1 MPTTTERTPLI
12 GIWTGVAESAKRV
25 VGDSDNGSGTVII
38 GPQHQRVVSARTAQ
52 EVVPPTAT
60 MLASA
65 MRDGMNDEELVRVPV
80 PSWPR
85 ELEPEHH
92 TAASRMMHVCS
103 DPEATEVMEGVT
115 AKPGP
120 SVAEF
125 SADDE
130 LVAAKNNEP
139 TKSEIAINSFMVV
152 TEEV

>member
-1 MPTTTERTPLI
+1 
-12 GIWTGVAESAKRV
+12 
-25 VGDSDNGSGTVII
+25 VII
-38 GPQHQRVVSARTAQ
+38 VPQHHTVVSARTAQ
-52 EVVPPTAT
+52 DVVPPTAT
-60 MLASA
+60 MIASV
-65 MRDGMNDEELVRVPV
+65 MRDGINDLELINVPV

-103 DPEATEVMEGVT
+103 EPEATEVMEGMT

-120 SVAEF
+120 STAEF

-130 LVAAKNNEP
+130 LVGAKNNEP
-139 TKSEIAINSFMVV
+139 TKSEIAIKGFMVV

>member
-1 MPTTTERTPLI
+1 
-12 GIWTGVAESAKRV
+12 
-25 VGDSDNGSGTVII
+25 
-38 GPQHQRVVSARTAQ
+38 
-52 EVVPPTAT
+52 

-85 ELEPEHH
+85 VLEPEHH

-103 DPEATEVMEGVT
+103 DPAATEVMAGVT
-115 AKPGP
+115 ANPGP
-120 SVAEF
+120 STVEF

-130 LVAAKNNEP
+130 LVVVKKNDP

-152 TEEV
+152 TDVV